1 VISVISWYLF
11 TSQSHLNGRDGL
23 DSFSVGTKIMTEKP
37 QNPILKKKKKSKKSD
52 KEIANFVDFNP
63 NYLSLM

>member
-1 VISVISWYLF
+1 MISVISSYLF

-23 DSFSVGTKIMTEKP
+23 DSFSVGTKIMTKTPESDFE
-37 QNPILKKKKKSKKSD
+37 KKKKSKKSD
-52 KEIANFVDFNP
+52 KEIVNFVDFNP